1 MPGLSDRG
9 AWSKGSPD
17 GLTDAAADGQGMST
31 TVDTLTT
38 APASGPT
45 GPHDPHPVR
54 THQVAAVL
62 CALFCFAPLGV
73 AAVVHAGHVRTRLA
87 IGDLEGARRSSRTTA
102 RLCWASVF
110 VTVGCVLV
118 LVICAGPYSET
129 H

>member
-1 MPGLSDRG
+1 M
-9 AWSKGSPD
+9 
-17 GLTDAAADGQGMST
+17 T
-31 TVDTLTT
+31 TKTTLEPRTT
-38 APASGPT
+38 APTSAPT
-45 GPHDPHPVR
+45 RTRAPRSVR

-73 AAVVHAGHVRTRLA
+73 AAVVHAGQVRTRLA
-87 IGDLEGARRSSRTTA
+87 IGDLDGARRSSRTTA
-102 RLCWASVF
+102 RLCWGSVL